1 MGTAG
6 NAAATDFTKETF
18 DAFLLGRRILSN
30 AAGGTLTADQQT
42 ILTAQIKTAAVTW
55 EKCVAA
61 TVVHYINDVTGDMGN
76 FTVDNTFADAS
87 NFSDLAKHWS
97 EMKGF
102 ALGLQ
107 FSPYSPFRSGDVA
120 DIDVDDLKE
129 VLTLMGDA
137 PVLADGTQMGTAFT
151 GGVDQYKTD
160 LLKARDILQKA
171 YEFDATN
178 TANW

>member
-1 MGTAG
+1 M
-6 NAAATDFTKETF
+6 NAALHVIGKPYAIQGVLHL
-18 DAFLLGRRILSN
+18 FLCLRFAHAIEEAEENELIQNRHVPLEQSVLWKN
-30 AAGGTLTADQQT
+30 AEPSLQLT
-42 ILTAQIKTAAVTW
+42 
-55 EKCVAA
+55 
-61 TVVHYINDVTGDMGN
+61 
-76 FTVDNTFADAS
+76 
-87 NFSDLAKHWS
+87 
-97 EMKGF
+97 
-102 ALGLQ
+102 
-107 FSPYSPFRSGDVA
+107 DVA

-137 PVLADGTQMGTAFT
+137 PVLADGTQMGNAFT